1 MAGDTLRRLY
11 VEQGLTA
18 SEIAACDAFD
28 CTATT
33 VRKYLAEYGLID
45 EDVDYGRLDDLGDD
59 AR

>member
-18 SEIAACDAFD
+18 PEIAACDAFD